1 MSDRLIRVNM
11 RTQEIKEE
19 PLPPKWA
26 GFGGRAM
33 TSAIVSEEV
42 PPTCTPL
49 GSQNKLVFAP
59 GLLGGSSAPIS
70 GRISVGTV
78 LMSER

>member
-1 MSDRLIRVNM
+1 MSDRIVRVNM
-11 RTQEIKEE
+11 KTLEIKEE
-19 PLPPKWA
+19 PLHQKWA

-49 GSQNKLVFAP
+49 GPKNKLD
-59 GLLGGSSAPIS
+59 LL
-70 GRISVGTV
+70 RDD
-78 LMSER
+78 R